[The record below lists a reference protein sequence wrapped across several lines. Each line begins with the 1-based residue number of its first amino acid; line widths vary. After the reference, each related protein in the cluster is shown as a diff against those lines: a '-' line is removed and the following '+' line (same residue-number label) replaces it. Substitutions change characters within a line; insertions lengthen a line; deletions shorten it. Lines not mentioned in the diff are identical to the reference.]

1 MELRNQLID
10 DIRVLPDDAVKAISV
25 VVKQFIVFSG
35 KSESTPRPVRRP
47 FQFGCM
53 EGQIHIP
60 DDFNEPLDDFKE
72 YM

>member
-10 DIRVLPDDAVKAISV
+10 DIRILPDDAVKAISI
-25 VVKQFIVFSG
+25 VVKQFIVFSNQS
-35 KSESTPRPVRRP
+35 KSTPRPVRRP
-47 FQFGCM
+47 FPFGCM
-53 EGQIHIP
+53 EGKMRVP